1 MAQAEKV
8 IGRVT
13 RCSIQGFVGGIQLRF
28 PDLPVFGGWVQ
39 APAQGGS
46 SAVVGLIYDISIE
59 DDELARQLA
68 MADNP
73 SPEQQADQQF
83 NRPIPI
89 EIRALTV
96 GYQAPGGYVQALPP
110 QPPLT
115 MAAITGMA
123 PAAIRSFTQRLDF
136 LRLALLT
143 DEIPA
148 DQVVVAALRQA
159 AHARPEAERRA
170 FLLDAGQA
178 CARLLGG
185 EMLRLE
191 GLLHELQQA

>member
-1 MAQAEKV
+1 M
-8 IGRVT
+8 
-13 RCSIQGFVGGIQLRF
+13 RF

-46 SAVVGLIYDISIE
+46 SVVVGLIYDISIE

-83 NRPIPI
+83 NRPISI

-96 GYQAPGGYVQALPP
+96 GYQAPAGYVQALPP

-115 MAAITGMA
+115 MAAITAMA

-159 AHARPEAERRA
+159 AHARPEAERRT
-170 FLLDAGQA
+170 FLLDVGQA

-191 GLLHELQQA
+191 GLLHELQQT